1 MFIDQE
7 TLQWVNIEA
16 PYKGCSKLNTPE
28 IRAAVGVIEIA
39 DPTPPVDYSEETYF
53 RTETG
58 DRMPPYV
65 VYTKKSP
72 EMLERQQ
79 DDKDKREAQQHLDST
94 DYLFSL
100 DRHAELLASEPQRE
114 ADLVASRAAARA
126 VIRAWKVKYPE
137 QR

>member
-7 TLQWVNIEA
+7 TLQWVNLEV
-16 PYKGCSKLNTPE
+16 PYKGRSKLSTPE
-28 IRAAVGVIEIA
+28 IREAVGVIEIA
-39 DPTPPVDYSEETYF
+39 DPAPPADYSEETYF

-79 DDKDKREAQQHLDST
+79 DDKDKREAQAHLDST